1 MSCGVKTMA
10 NGVPVDEIANECW
23 HILFGCIN
31 EKLIEDG
38 FVACPDFYPDE
49 GRYLK
54 CIEFYKE

>member
-1 MSCGVKTMA
+1 MA

-31 EKLIEDG
+31 EKLIVDG